1 MIHDCN
7 DVDFTDLYLGPE
19 ARGVG
24 VERIIYSP
32 DDLISLSLEY
42 YDEWVY
48 LHYCREFDETIQY
61 LL

>member
-1 MIHDCN
+1 MT
-7 DVDFTDLYLGPE
+7 VMLSVFVDLYLGPE

-42 YDEWVY
+42 YDEWVD
-48 LHYCREFDETIQY
+48 LHYIM
-61 LL
+61 